1 MKIDTIIRKD
11 QAELKKFT
19 ASQLKKCGYNPV
31 VRDGFIYAKGTH
43 PILLVAHLDTVH
55 KEVPKIVC
63 WSSDGNYIMSP
74 QGIGGDDRCGVYM
87 ILEIIKS
94 KQCHVL
100 FCEDEEVGGIG
111 AEKFVESGINP
122 KVKFIVELDRRG
134 SNDAVFYDCDNRD
147 FIDFVCGYGFN
158 EEFGSFSD
166 ISIIAPHL
174 KTAAVNISSGYYN
187 AHTQH
192 EYISM
197 NVVRQN
203 INKVKRLI
211 DNPTEHYEYIEATY
225 SKYKFDTYPGWIS
238 DKYGDA
244 KHVYSGW
251 YDSYGTF
258 TKEEYRPMR
267 VEQLMYVDN
276 DILVLDG
283 GEPVD
288 ADYIMMDARGN
299 LYEYD
304 EYDGCAYM
312 NPDARIAT
320 GYHVEFNED
329 EASYVEVW

>member
-1 MKIDTIIRKD
+1 
-11 QAELKKFT
+11 
-19 ASQLKKCGYNPV
+19 
-31 VRDGFIYAKGTH
+31 
-43 PILLVAHLDTVH
+43 
-55 KEVPKIVC
+55 
-63 WSSDGNYIMSP
+63 
-74 QGIGGDDRCGVYM
+74 M

-111 AEKFVESGINP
+111 AEKFVKSGINP

-238 DKYGDA
+238 DKYGDT

-251 YDSYGTF
+251 YDNYGTF
-258 TKEEYRPMR
+258 TKKEYMPMR

-304 EYDGCAYM
+304 EYG
-312 NPDARIAT
+312 NIASMEMLQGKT
-320 GYHVEFNED
+320 ISKLANQYKMVYTYDDVVNDYLVSAIYYKWMKVTSSYSKKVLASSSEIFITRDEQGRVTEWKSVEYDSNNKEIVTRGR
-329 EASYVEVW
+329 SLHPVRG